1 MWRRLTPILALL
13 VLVAVACGDDDSVF
27 EQGSVTTAAPATTG
41 AETTDTDG
49 EVTTSTSSSSSSTTT
64 TTQAVTTTLGGGE
77 QALADQIAADLL
89 AEGDTG
95 LPIDEVSAQCLGGQ
109 IVATFGVAR
118 LQELE
123 AAAGGE
129 GDLGSAL
136 ELMTPEEQSAL
147 IGVILNGAEGQ
158 SPCVDVQA
166 FIVDSLTESGLSAG
180 SAECVAEAFTQG
192 NVLQDL
198 LGSALTGADA
208 EGEMDPEA
216 ATQLLTV
223 LMGCLTPEELANMGD
238 IDLGS

>member
-49 EVTTSTSSSSSSTTT
+49 EVTTSTSSSTTTT

-166 FIVDSLTESGLSAG
+166 FIVDSLMESGLSAG
-180 SAECVAEAFTQG
+180 SAGCVAEAFTQG
-192 NVLQDL
+192 SVLQDL